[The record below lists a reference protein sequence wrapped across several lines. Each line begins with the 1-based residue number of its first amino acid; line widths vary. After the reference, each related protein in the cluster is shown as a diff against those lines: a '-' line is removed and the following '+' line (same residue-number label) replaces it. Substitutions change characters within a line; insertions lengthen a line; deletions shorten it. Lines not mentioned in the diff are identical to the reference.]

1 MLWEKLDSTLG
12 DPAKHDSSHPDAA
25 PEKKSKTD
33 KNNSLIGMLDK
44 ILEENNDT
52 SEMQE
57 NIQVDA
63 DVSVFFFSVLNDPN
77 VT

>member
-12 DPAKHDSSHPDAA
+12 DPAIHDSSHPDA
-25 PEKKSKTD
+25 PPKKKSKTD
-33 KNNSLIGMLDK
+33 KNNSLIGMLDE

-63 DVSVFFFSVLNDPN
+63 DVSVFFFQCLMIP
-77 VT
+77 T